1 MERWLK
7 QCVCPQGLNQCA
19 YDVACNEE
27 MEAESLGASC

>member
-1 MERWLK
+1 MERWLN